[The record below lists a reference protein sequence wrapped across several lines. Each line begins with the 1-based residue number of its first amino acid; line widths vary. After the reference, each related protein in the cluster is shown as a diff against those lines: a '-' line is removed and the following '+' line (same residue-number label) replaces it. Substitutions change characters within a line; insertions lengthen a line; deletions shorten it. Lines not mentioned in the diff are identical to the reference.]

1 MALAFRRASG
11 AALLAAGALALT
23 VLPAGLASASTIR
36 PDGLT
41 MFYGSGPTPALAIA
55 FADLYAEQEGF
66 KPATQCTND
75 VFASSGTYYD
85 YLSCIGNNP
94 GGGLP

>member
-1 MALAFRRASG
+1 MALAYRRASG

-23 VLPAGLASASTIR
+23 VLPAGLASASVIH

-41 MFYGSGPTPALAIA
+41 MFYGSGPTPTLAIE

-66 KPATQCTND
+66 NPAKQCTND
-75 VFASSGTYYD
+75 VYYSTGEYWD
-85 YLSCIGNNP
+85 NLSCIGDNP